1 MSAIKDLLTDK
12 RLYIGFVLLIF
23 SGVLLLFLFDRVI
36 MPAYTKYNQGV
47 TVPDVTRVSYEDAI
61 SNLRQAGLRYEIIDR
76 RSNEAFPPNFV
87 LDQAPRGNQLVK
99 PNRKVYLTVNASET
113 PMVTV
118 PNLQNIS
125 LRNAQIQL
133 QSHGLEPGF
142 VEYVSS
148 RFPNIVMGQSIP
160 AGQSVRRG
168 TPVNLVVSD
177 GLGMN
182 RVPVPDIIGKRLAV
196 AQREIRQSGL
206 RVGQIVFQPVS
217 GMDPNMVISFS
228 PADADSLFEGERIN
242 LVVSELSNLREAEEQ
257 GVIIEDETE
266 LGRAVPD
273 SLIIPETDPDLDDDI
288 DE

>member
-12 RLYIGFVLLIF
+12 RLYIGFVLLIL

-61 SNLRQAGLRYEIIDR
+61 LSLRQAGLRYEIIDR

-87 LDQAPRGNQLVK
+87 LDQAPRGNRLVK
-99 PNRKVYLTVNASET
+99 PNRKVYLTVNAAET

-217 GMDPNMVISFS
+217 GVDPNMVISFS
-228 PADADSLFEGERIN
+228 PSDADSLFEGERIN

-273 SLIIPETDPDLDDDI
+273 SLIIPQTDLNFDDPD
-288 DE
+288 E

>member
-12 RLYIGFVLLIF
+12 RLYIGFVLLIL

-61 SNLRQAGLRYEIIDR
+61 LSLRQAGLRYEIIDR

-87 LDQAPRGNQLVK
+87 LDQAPRGNRLVK
-99 PNRKVYLTVNASET
+99 PNRKVYLTVNAAET

-148 RFPNIVMGQSIP
+148 RFPNIVMEQSIP

-217 GMDPNMVISFS
+217 GVDPNMVISFS
-228 PADADSLFEGERIN
+228 PSDADSLFEGERIN

-273 SLIIPETDPDLDDDI
+273 SLIIPQTDLNFDDPD
-288 DE
+288 E

>member
-12 RLYIGFVLLIF
+12 RLYIGFLLLII
-23 SGVLLLFLFDRVI
+23 SGVLLLFLMDRVI

-47 TVPDVTRVSYEDAI
+47 TVPDVTKVSYQDAI
-61 SNLRQAGLRYEIIDR
+61 SSLQRAGLRYEVMDR

-87 LDQAPRGNQLVK
+87 LDQAPRGNSLVK
-99 PNRKVYLTVNASET
+99 PNRKVYLTVNAAET

-118 PNLQNIS
+118 PDVQNIS
-125 LRNAQIQL
+125 LRNAHIQL

-148 RFPNIVMGQSIP
+148 RFPNIVMGQSVA
-160 AGQSVRRG
+160 AGESVRRG

-182 RVPVPDIIGKRLAV
+182 RVAVPEIIGRRLAI

-217 GMDPNMVISFS
+217 GMEPNLVISFS
-228 PADADSLFEGERIN
+228 PAEADSLFEGERID
-242 LVVSELSNLREAEEQ
+242 LVVSELSNLREAEER
-257 GVIIEDETE
+257 GVEIDDQTE
-266 LGRAVPD
+266 LGRVVPD
-273 SLIIPETDPDLDDDI
+273 SLVIPPTDNGSKSPDN
-288 DE
+288 

>member
-12 RLYIGFVLLIF
+12 RLYIGFLLLII
-23 SGVLLLFLFDRVI
+23 SGVLLLFLMDRVI

-47 TVPDVTRVSYEDAI
+47 TVPDVTKVSYQDAI
-61 SNLRQAGLRYEIIDR
+61 SSLQRAGLRYEVMDR

-87 LDQAPRGNQLVK
+87 LDQAPRGNSLVK
-99 PNRKVYLTVNASET
+99 PNRKVYLTVNAAET

-118 PNLQNIS
+118 PDVQNIS
-125 LRNAQIQL
+125 LRNAHIQL

-148 RFPNIVMGQSIP
+148 RFPNIVMGQSVA
-160 AGQSVRRG
+160 AGESVRRG

-182 RVPVPDIIGKRLAV
+182 RVAVPEIIGRRLAI

-217 GMDPNMVISFS
+217 GMEPNLVISFS
-228 PADADSLFEGERIN
+228 PAEADSLFEGERID
-242 LVVSELSNLREAEEQ
+242 LVVSELSNLREAEER
-257 GVIIEDETE
+257 GVEIDDQTE

-273 SLIIPETDPDLDDDI
+273 SLVIPPTDNGSKSSDD
-288 DE
+288 